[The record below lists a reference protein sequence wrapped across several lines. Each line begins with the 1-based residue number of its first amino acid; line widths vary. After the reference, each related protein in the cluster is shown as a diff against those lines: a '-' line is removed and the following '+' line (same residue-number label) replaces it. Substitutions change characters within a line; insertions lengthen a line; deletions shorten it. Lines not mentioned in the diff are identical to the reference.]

1 MAKMV
6 VSGGTGLVGS
16 RLIPRLLEAGHR
28 VRVPTRNPG
37 RARLPDGVEAFAW
50 DGTRIHTDD
59 LAGAEAVVHLAGE
72 PIFGGLLNARKRAR
86 ISESRI
92 DSTQSLVQAIAT
104 LPADQRPGVLVCAS
118 AVGYYPSS
126 GDRELVERDAPG
138 SGFLAEVCRKWEA
151 AAASAE
157 PLGVRRVSL
166 RIGIV
171 LANEG
176 GALGAMRIPFSLGL
190 GGRLGDGRQWM
201 PWIHVDDLV
210 ALIAEACE
218 DPRYTGPINACAPEP
233 VRNAELTKTLAA
245 VLRRPAFLPVPA
257 FVLRAVLGELATELL
272 GSRRVLP
279 ERALSNGF
287 AFRYEELEPAL
298 RALLRPDETASEG

>member
-37 RARLPDGVEAFAW
+37 RARLPQGVEAFAW
-50 DGTRIHTDD
+50 DGTRLQTDD
-59 LAGAEAVVHLAGE
+59 LAGTEAVVHLAGE
-72 PIFGGLLNARKRAR
+72 PIFGGLLNARKRTR

-92 DSTQSLVQAIAT
+92 DSTQSLVQAIAA

-126 GDRELVERDAPG
+126 GDRELVEHDAPG

-190 GGRLGDGRQWM
+190 GGRLGDGQQWV

-218 DPRYTGPINACAPEP
+218 DPRYAGPINACAPEP

-298 RALLRPDETASEG
+298 RALLCPDETASEG